1 MTGSAGAE
9 LVPDISEVPAAAA
22 HEVCEPLR
30 LESMKAGPQA
40 GFGSLTPLVVL
51 RRLGTGP
58 RGLLETQ
65 AQDRLAR
72 FGENVVVP
80 EDLAGRRSRLLRSLR
95 DPFTAVLL
103 CLGVGS
109 ALIASWGTACVIATL
124 VVVSCVLRTMGEY
137 RADRSAAA
145 LRRQVATTATVLR
158 RLAEGVEPLAREI
171 PVDELVPGDMVRLG
185 PGDVVPADLR
195 LLRADG
201 LTVQQAL
208 FTGESA
214 PVPKCAAEVPGEA
227 YGSLYELPYLCFAGS
242 SVAAGTASAV
252 VIATGLDTHFAIAH
266 RGLARRRG
274 GAFDLS
280 VNRVSFTLIR
290 LMLLTVPLVL
300 VAGALVAG
308 RGLETLPF
316 AVAVAVGLTP
326 EMLPVVVTTAL
337 ARGTAQLARH
347 AGVIVK
353 RLPALHDLGAMDVLC
368 TDKTGTLT
376 QDGLTVVCHLDA
388 EGRDDPEVL
397 FWAAVNSLWTIELAE
412 VPAADALDEAILSAA
427 HDGMTDRGQHAL
439 TGVDAVGFDP
449 SCRLSTAVVERPGQL
464 GVHTLVV
471 KGAVEE
477 VVGRC
482 ALDAAGRRRILALAA
497 EKAEA
502 GLRVLAV
509 ATANRPARSRRYT
522 PADARGLTLRGIVGL
537 RDTPAPGADAALAAL
552 ARRGVAVKL
561 LTGDHPGTAAR
572 ICRDLGLDPG
582 EVVTGDRIDAL
593 DDGRLAELARA
604 TTVFARCTP
613 AHKARLV
620 RALRDARYGRHT
632 VGFLGDGVNDIP
644 ALLAA
649 DVAIA
654 PRDAVAAARE
664 SADVVL
670 AAKGLTALD
679 RAVAV
684 GRATTTN
691 ITTYLRVA
699 LSSNLGNVISM
710 LAAGLLLPFLPLL
723 PLQLLVQNLCF
734 DASQLAFAFGQSDP
748 GAPDRPVVLRPL
760 GFTRYI
766 TAFGLINAI
775 ADLATFAVL
784 GLVAPPSL
792 GSAGQQ
798 LFHAGWFTENLI
810 TQAMVMV
817 VLRGVGGRMPAVPG
831 PLRAA
836 TIALAAVGVLLP
848 LSPLAG
854 ALGLTALPPLYYLL
868 LTAVLAAYGGALTL
882 ARRSAT
888 SSR

>member
-1 MTGSAGAE
+1 M
-9 LVPDISEVPAAAA
+9 PEVLAAAA
-22 HEVCEPLR
+22 CAVCEPLR
-30 LESMKAGPQA
+30 LESVAAGPEA
-40 GFGSLTPLVVL
+40 GIGSLTPLVVL

-58 RGLLETQ
+58 RGLLEAQ

-72 FGENVVVP
+72 FGDNVVVP
-80 EDLAGRRSRLLRSLR
+80 DDLAGRLSRLLRSLR

-103 CLGVGS
+103 CLGAGS

-124 VVVSCVLRTMGEY
+124 VVVSCILRTTGEY
-137 RADRSAAA
+137 RSDRSAAA
-145 LRRQVATTATVLR
+145 LRRQVATTTTVLR
-158 RLAEGVEPLAREI
+158 RLAEDAEPLAREI

-201 LTVQQAL
+201 LTVQQAV
-208 FTGESA
+208 FTGESS
-214 PVPKCAAEVPGEA
+214 PVPKCATEVPGDA

-252 VIATGLDTHFAIAH
+252 VIATGPDTHFAIAH
-266 RGLARRRG
+266 RGLARRRI
-274 GAFDLS
+274 GAFDRS
-280 VNRVSFTLIR
+280 VNRVSWTLIR

-300 VAGALVAG
+300 VAAALVTG
-308 RGLETLPF
+308 RTLEMLPF

-337 ARGTAQLARH
+337 ARGTAQLAQH

-376 QDGLTVVCHLDA
+376 GDGLTVVCHLDA
-388 EGRDDPEVL
+388 EGQDDPEIL
-397 FWAAVNSLWTIELAE
+397 SWAAVNSLWTIELAD
-412 VPAADALDEAILSAA
+412 VPSADALDEAILSAA
-427 HDGMTDRGQHAL
+427 HDVVTDRGQHAVTGVTGV
-439 TGVDAVGFDP
+439 TGVDAIGFDP
-449 SCRLSTAVVERPGQL
+449 SSRLSTAVVMRPGRL

-471 KGAVEE
+471 KGAAEE
-477 VVGRC
+477 VVDRC
-482 ALDAAGRRRILALAA
+482 ALDAAGRRGILALAA

-509 ATANRPARSRRYT
+509 ATADRPARSRPYT

-537 RDTPAPGADAALAAL
+537 RDDLAPGSDAALAAL

-572 ICRDLGLDPG
+572 ICRDLDLDPG

-593 DDGRLAELARA
+593 DDGRLAELART

-654 PRDAVAAARE
+654 PRDAIAAARE
-664 SADVVL
+664 SADVIL
-670 AAKGLTALD
+670 AAKDLTALD
-679 RAVAV
+679 HAVAV
-684 GRATTTN
+684 GRATTRN
-691 ITTYLRVA
+691 ITTYLRIAV
-699 LSSNLGNVISM
+699 SSNLGNVISM
-710 LAAGLLLPFLPLL
+710 LAAGLLLPFLPML
-723 PLQLLVQNLCF
+723 PVQLLVQNLCF
-734 DASQLAFAFGQSDP
+734 DASQLAFTFDKSDP
-748 GAPDRPVVLRPL
+748 AIPDRPVVLRPL
-760 GFTRYI
+760 GLTRYI

-775 ADLATFAVL
+775 ADLATFVIL

-792 GSAGQQ
+792 SSAGQQ

-810 TQAMVMV
+810 TQAMVMIL
-817 VLRGVGGRMPAVPG
+817 LRGVGGRMPAVPG

-868 LTAVLAAYGGALTL
+868 LAVILAAYGGVLTL
-882 ARRSAT
+882 MRRSAT
-888 SSR
+888 SGR